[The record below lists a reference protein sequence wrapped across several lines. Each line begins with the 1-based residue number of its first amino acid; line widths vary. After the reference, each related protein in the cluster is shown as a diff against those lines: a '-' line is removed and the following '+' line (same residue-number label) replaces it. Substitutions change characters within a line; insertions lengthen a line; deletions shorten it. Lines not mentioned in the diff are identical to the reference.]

1 MMDNQEANPR
11 CPRIA
16 FTDEEIKTFCKPW
29 SKALVVKVLKKSFS
43 FLAVKRR
50 LEFLWARS
58 GPIQVSDLDNSLF
71 LVRFAQENDYKAAAF
86 GGPWKIYD
94 FYIAVAQWS
103 PSFSE
108 EDPFKM
114 ILTLARLP
122 KLPIQ
127 YFNQV
132 AVERIGNYIGKTVR
146 LDLATAEG
154 ARGRYAR
161 VCVEVDIL
169 KPLLGKYIIE
179 DRVLK
184 IEYESLENM

>member
-1 MMDNQEANPR
+1 MDNQEANPR

-86 GGPWKIYD
+86 GGPWK
-94 FYIAVAQWS
+94 
-103 PSFSE
+103 
-108 EDPFKM
+108 
-114 ILTLARLP
+114 
-122 KLPIQ
+122 
-127 YFNQV
+127 V